1 MKKKKM
7 IIILMLFM
15 FIIAI
20 YSTISF
26 GDNNASNTNNT
37 ALINPLE
44 DPGSFEPSSMT
55 RAGKLKNMG
64 NTIIGIVQFIG
75 SFTSVIALIVI
86 GIKYMTGSIEEK
98 AEYKKTMGPYVI
110 GAILVFATTNLLGI
124 VNSITGGLF

>member
-7 IIILMLFM
+7 ITILLLF
-15 FIIAI
+15 ILGIAI
-20 YSTISF
+20 FSTISM
-26 GDNNASNTNNT
+26 ASNNTNNT
-37 ALINPLE
+37 TLTSPLD

-55 RAGKLKNMG
+55 KAGKLKNIG

-98 AEYKKTMGPYVI
+98 AEYKKTMGPYLL

-124 VNSITGGLF
+124 VNAITGGLF

>member
-26 GDNNASNTNNT
+26 GANNTTNNT
-37 ALINPLE
+37 TLTNPLD

-55 RAGKLKNMG
+55 KAGKLKNMG

-75 SFTSVIALIVI
+75 SFTSVIVLIVM

-124 VNSITGGLF
+124 VNSVTGGLF

>member
-26 GDNNASNTNNT
+26 GANNT
-37 ALINPLE
+37 TLTNPLD

-55 RAGKLKNMG
+55 KAGKLKNMG

-75 SFTSVIALIVI
+75 SFTSVIVLIVM

-124 VNSITGGLF
+124 VNSVTGGLF

>member
-7 IIILMLFM
+7 IIILLLF
-15 FIIAI
+15 ILGIAI
-20 YSTISF
+20 FSTISM
-26 GDNNASNTNNT
+26 AANNT
-37 ALINPLE
+37 TLTNPLD

-55 RAGKLKNMG
+55 KAGKLKNMG

-75 SFTSVIALIVI
+75 SFTSVIVLIVM

-124 VNSITGGLF
+124 VNSVTGGLFDSVK

>member
-1 MKKKKM
+1 MKKKR
-7 IIILMLFM
+7 
-15 FIIAI
+15 FIICFLLFIFFVTI

-64 NTIIGIVQFIG
+64 NTLIGVAQFVG

-86 GIKYMTGSIEEK
+86 GIKYMTGSVEEK
-98 AEYKKTMGPYVI
+98 AEYKKTMVPYVV

-124 VNSITGGLF
+124 VNSVTGGLF

>member
-26 GDNNASNTNNT
+26 GANNT
-37 ALINPLE
+37 TLTNPLD

-55 RAGKLKNMG
+55 KAGKLKNMG

-75 SFTSVIALIVI
+75 SFTSVIVLIVM